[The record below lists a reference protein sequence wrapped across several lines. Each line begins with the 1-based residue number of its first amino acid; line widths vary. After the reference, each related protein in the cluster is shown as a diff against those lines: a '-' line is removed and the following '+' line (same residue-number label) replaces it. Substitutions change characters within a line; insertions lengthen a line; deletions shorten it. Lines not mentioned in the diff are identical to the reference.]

1 MKQFERNLE
10 TNISNNNDSNING
23 NIHLV
28 DENENNINKQYSSNS
43 TLVLRITEEKNVN
56 KEREPKEALSKVS
69 VKNLNCSFKRNSSTN
84 NIDTISKNNKLIAA
98 NSKDRNSLE
107 SINSKFSISS
117 LNDDSLGSQ
126 TIKNNNE
133 KSNIRKINKT
143 KQSTNKDQQSSSQQ
157 INTTTTTSARPS
169 SSNLPTSSPSP
180 SSTSSASSSSST
192 TSSSSPSSSS
202 PNEKCCAREHVS
214 FSHNLDGN
222 LKTWQDASSCGR
234 EKVGEATNNGHLC
247 QNHQIDK
254 ATNISQI
261 AMICL
266 NGKAIDESTLDKVGK
281 LNELSVSNISKG
293 ADCGEIV
300 ILEPTCRK
308 VSQRKS
314 ASPYR
319 SGSRASSRVSIVVPT
334 VERNSGPPF
343 MFAGIAA
350 SIIGSFFFS
359 FGTVSVKLLPNPD
372 SINEKAKA
380 LFFRGVFI
388 TMFCT
393 ITNCCKG
400 TNFKVPRDEIWIN
413 AARAFFGTLGVFGS
427 YCALTYISAGDST
440 AIMFSSPIWTSI
452 LSHFIFKEPLQWLQ
466 ILALPASLFGIILI
480 AHPALIITVD
490 HQPTPLSNHHLLH
503 IKQLDNITTAHHNN
517 ITQHQTIV
525 DHQQQQQQHLM
536 LPETTGTDAFG
547 DWEQRWP
554 GVVIALG
561 VSLLISCTYI
571 VLKFR
576 RTTPIQTT
584 TFWLGVCIIITSLCV
599 MCAIGFGDIPDTT
612 YEWSILFALGITSWL
627 GQSCLQWAFLHEEAG
642 ILSIVRTLDV
652 ALTFAFSALLLD
664 DEIYWTSI
672 VGALIIGLVVVSI
685 MLGNWIQ
692 KILCIGTAAD
702 NDSDNDGDGDETTN
716 AKAITANMNV
726 RDKIP
731 KELISATT
739 YTISKA

>member
-1 MKQFERNLE
+1 MKHFEAKLE
-10 TNISNNNDSNING
+10 NDLSVVESEKESSSSTSEIVTKE
-23 NIHLV
+23 L
-28 DENENNINKQYSSNS
+28 EKSSN
-43 TLVLRITEEKNVN
+43 E
-56 KEREPKEALSKVS
+56 EPKDEPSKIAIKHLST
-69 VKNLNCSFKRNSSTN
+69 FKKAPSIGSINNSKT
-84 NIDTISKNNKLIAA
+84 NKLIT
-98 NSKDRNSLE
+98 SLKDKNSLE
-107 SINSKFSISS
+107 SINSKFSVSS
-117 LNDDSLGSQ
+117 TNDDSLTSQ
-126 TIKNNNE
+126 NINNNNN
-133 KSNIRKINKT
+133 SNIKDNETKNLHRSNTSIDNQQTSLPKT
-143 KQSTNKDQQSSSQQ
+143 TVTN
-157 INTTTTTSARPS
+157 RPY
-169 SSNLPTSSPSP
+169 SSN
-180 SSTSSASSSSST
+180 SASSSSSSN
-192 TSSSSPSSSS
+192 SSSSANNSNKSHRKYVSPPSL
-202 PNEKCCAREHVS
+202 V
-214 FSHNLDGN
+214 GN
-222 LKTWQDASSCGR
+222 LKTWQDVSDRHEG
-234 EKVGEATNNGHLC
+234 KKP
-247 QNHQIDK
+247 QNK
-254 ATNISQI
+254 TTNIGQV

-266 NGKAIDESTLDKVGK
+266 NNQPIDQADYQSSLVGEKRK
-281 LNELSVSNISKG
+281 LENEIANIDG
-293 ADCGEIV
+293 NDF
-300 ILEPTCRK
+300 RK
-308 VSQRKS
+308 VPSRKS
-314 ASPYR
+314 VVPYR
-319 SGSRASSRVSIVVPT
+319 NNSRASSRVSIVVPT
-334 VERNSGPPF
+334 VEISDGPPF
-343 MFAGIAA
+343 MFAGIVA

-372 SINEKAKA
+372 SISEKAKA
-380 LFFRGVFI
+380 LFFRGIFI

-393 ITNCCKG
+393 IANCCKG
-400 TNFKVPRDEIWIN
+400 VNFKVPKDEIWIN

-480 AHPALIITVD
+480 AHPALIIDVD

-503 IKQLDNITTAHHNN
+503 LKQLDNITAMIHNN
-517 ITQHQTIV
+517 DSNLLSTE
-525 DHQQQQQQHLM
+525 HQQQLQQFLLHNHSTLDPHN
-536 LPETTGTDAFG
+536 LLTEIATTTTGTGTDAFG

-554 GVVIALG
+554 GIVIALG

-584 TFWLGVCIIITSLCV
+584 TFWLGVCLIITSLCV
-599 MCAIGFGDIPDTT
+599 MTAIGFGDIPDTT

-692 KILCIGTAAD
+692 KILCIGKGTAEAELATTKQSPDD
-702 NDSDNDGDGDETTN
+702 NDEIGFGNDDDVDATYNINT
-716 AKAITANMNV
+716 KV

-731 KELISATT
+731 KQLISATT
-739 YTISKA
+739 HAITKA

>member
-1 MKQFERNLE
+1 MKHFEVKLNDDFSVVEKDKQSSSSLTTLGTIRKGLE
-10 TNISNNNDSNING
+10 KSKI
-23 NIHLV
+23 
-28 DENENNINKQYSSNS
+28 E
-43 TLVLRITEEKNVN
+43 
-56 KEREPKEALSKVS
+56 EPKDEPTKVAIKHLSTFKS
-69 VKNLNCSFKRNSSTN
+69 VPSNGGIKDL
-84 NIDTISKNNKLIAA
+84 KNNKLIT
-98 NSKDRNSLE
+98 NLKDRNSLE
-107 SINSKFSISS
+107 SINSKFSVSS
-117 LNDDSLGSQ
+117 LNDDSSASQ
-126 TIKNNNE
+126 QN
-133 KSNIRKINKT
+133 
-143 KQSTNKDQQSSSQQ
+143 NKDNKANDSLKTNISVNQRISSP
-157 INTTTTTSARPS
+157 ITTVTGPD
-169 SSNLPTSSPSP
+169 SSNFS
-180 SSTSSASSSSST
+180 SSTSSSSLST
-192 TSSSSPSSSS
+192 NKNRGKYVSP
-202 PNEKCCAREHVS
+202 PRLV
-214 FSHNLDGN
+214 GN
-222 LKTWQDASSCGR
+222 LENWRNVSSGYDS
-234 EKVGEATNNGHLC
+234 KPM
-247 QNHQIDK
+247 DK
-254 ATNISQI
+254 AKNSSQI
-261 AMICL
+261 ATICL
-266 NGKAIDESTLDKVGK
+266 NNQPIDQINQPSLYTEKGKFDNEIAI
-281 LNELSVSNISKG
+281 I
-293 ADCGEIV
+293 
-300 ILEPTCRK
+300 EPSCRK
-308 VSQRKS
+308 TPPRKNV
-314 ASPYR
+314 PYR
-319 SGSRASSRVSIVVPT
+319 NGSRASSRVSIVVPT
-334 VERNSGPPF
+334 VERANGPPF
-343 MFAGIAA
+343 MFAGIVA

-380 LFFRGVFI
+380 LFFRGIFI

-393 ITNCCKG
+393 IANCCKG
-400 TNFKVPRDEIWIN
+400 VNFKVPRDEIWIN
-413 AARAFFGTLGVFGS
+413 AARAFFGTVGVFGS

-480 AHPALIITVD
+480 AHPALIINID

-503 IKQLDNITTAHHNN
+503 LKQLDNITAMIHNSS
-517 ITQHQTIV
+517 IISTEPQLLHQT
-525 DHQQQQQQHLM
+525 DH
-536 LPETTGTDAFG
+536 PTEIATVTGTDAFG

-554 GVVIALG
+554 GIVIALG

-584 TFWLGVCIIITSLCV
+584 TFWLGVCLIITSLCV
-599 MCAIGFGDIPDTT
+599 MSAIGFGDVPDTT

-692 KILCIGTAAD
+692 KILCMGGITTKQ
-702 NDSDNDGDGDETTN
+702 SDGGDGEMVEN
-716 AKAITANMNV
+716 GVISANV

-731 KELISATT
+731 KQLISATA